1 MLAACVGMP
10 AAAQDVDQP
19 GDAMLRALGEYLQ
32 NHTRGEDI
40 ACRYGGDEF
49 ILILP
54 ETPLSVL
61 EQRADQLRIGIT
73 RLEIEHYRAMIGQ
86 VTLSA
91 GVAIFPDHGL
101 TGDAVLRAA
110 DTALYRAK
118 TDGRNRI
125 FTAGAADAP
134 PARA

>member
-1 MLAACVGMP
+1 M
-10 AAAQDVDQP
+10 
-19 GDAMLRALGEYLQ
+19 
-32 NHTRGEDI
+32 
-40 ACRYGGDEF
+40 
-49 ILILP
+49 ILP

-61 EQRADQLRIGIT
+61 EQRADQLRVGIT
-73 RLEIEHYRAMIGQ
+73 RLQVEHYRAMIGP

-118 TDGRNRI
+118 TEGRNRI
-125 FTAGAADAP
+125 FTAGAADAS